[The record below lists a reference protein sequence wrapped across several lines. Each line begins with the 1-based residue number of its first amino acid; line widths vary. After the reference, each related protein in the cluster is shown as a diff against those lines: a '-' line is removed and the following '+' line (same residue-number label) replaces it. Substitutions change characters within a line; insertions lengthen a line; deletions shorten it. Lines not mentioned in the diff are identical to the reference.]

1 MHKSSMPAR
10 PPFLEPLWYKAKAVP
25 THTAAENVPFCG
37 QGARRTLLLVDFFSK
52 KLYDNSVD
60 V

>member
-1 MHKSSMPAR
+1 MPAR